1 MPPSPSSIVAF
12 DDDDD
17 CLVVDAFTGHEAL
30 DRQRRERHAHECAQR
45 ELTRTRS
52 QLERVRSQC
61 DAMASE
67 RAHSDATVA
76 DADAR
81 LVHTLDEL
89 KETRANHATTLAA
102 NRRLVAQCATNDAR
116 VNELTE
122 QNAQAVRE
130 VAQAQL
136 AAEQGER
143 MACAVCYTLYV
154 ELQMTSEFSLF

>member
-1 MPPSPSSIVAF
+1 M
-12 DDDDD
+12 
-17 CLVVDAFTGHEAL
+17 
-30 DRQRRERHAHECAQR
+30 Q
-45 ELTRTRS
+45 
-52 QLERVRSQC
+52 
-61 DAMASE
+61 SE

-81 LVHTLDEL
+81 LVYTLGEL
-89 KETRANHATTLAA
+89 KEMRANHATTLAA

-116 VNELTE
+116 VEELTE

-154 ELQMTSEFSLF
+154 ELQMTSEFFFKSLFKKKHLFI

>member
-1 MPPSPSSIVAF
+1 MPPSPSSIAAAF

-17 CLVVDAFTGHEAL
+17 CVVVDAFTRHEAL
-30 DRQRRERHAHECAQR
+30 DRQRRERHAHACAQR

-61 DAMASE
+61 DAMQSE

-81 LVHTLDEL
+81 LVHTLGEL

-102 NRRLVAQCATNDAR
+102 NRRLVVQCATNDAR

-154 ELQMTSEFSLF
+154 ELQMTSEFFC